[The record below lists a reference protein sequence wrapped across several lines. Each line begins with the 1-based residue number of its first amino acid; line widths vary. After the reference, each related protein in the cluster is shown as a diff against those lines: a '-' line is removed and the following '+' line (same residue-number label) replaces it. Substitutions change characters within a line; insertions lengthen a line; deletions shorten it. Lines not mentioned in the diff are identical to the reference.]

1 MNHSRPLTVIV
12 LAGGLGKRM
21 QSNVPKV
28 LHPIHGEP
36 MIVRILK
43 EVYHLQPQRTLVVV
57 NPLTHDQIK
66 TTVQEHLP
74 KDHTNNIEYI
84 IQNEPRGTGHA
95 ILSCVPS
102 IMNMLTDNV
111 SKHIV
116 LILSGDVPLLRA
128 ETMRQIADQV
138 DLVKIA
144 TTVLDNPQGY
154 GRILTTN
161 INATEQFCR
170 IVEERDCTE
179 EEKCIHKV
187 NCGLYAFDSTA
198 LCRYI
203 VQVQPNNAQQEY
215 YLTDVVHLISQ
226 GEQTVV
232 DMVDIPVQ
240 QQYQLL
246 GVNTPEQLAEVEALA
261 IVDPIPVPVPDPL

>member
-1 MNHSRPLTVIV
+1 

-21 QSNVPKV
+21 QSDLPKV

-66 TTVQEHLP
+66 RAVQEHLHQ
-74 KDHTNNIEYI
+74 DHTNNIEYI
-84 IQNEPRGTGHA
+84 VQNEPRGTGHA
-95 ILSCVPS
+95 ILSCIPS
-102 IMNMLTDNV
+102 MNTLTDNV
-111 SKHIV
+111 SKHTV

-128 ETMRQIADQV
+128 ETMHQIADQV

-232 DMVDIPVQ
+232 DMVDIPVH

-246 GVNTPEQLAEVEALA
+246 GVNTPEQLSEVEALA